1 MCKYIQKRIV
11 EAIPIL
17 IFISIVSFFLIKLA
31 PGDPIKTFINPQ
43 MAPSDIARIRHNLGL
58 DKPIYIQYIL
68 WLKNV
73 LKGNLGYSLINYR
86 PISTQIIERLPATL
100 LLMGSSLLISLI
112 LGIILGVIS
121 AINKNKLIDN
131 IISVISYIGIS
142 IPSFW
147 FAMILIYI
155 FSVNLKLLPS
165 IGMHTIGVD
174 SKLDVL
180 KHLILPCTV
189 LSLGNISIIT
199 RYIRSNVISEL
210 SEDYVMI
217 AYAKGLSKKRILYKH
232 ILKNALLPVITIL
245 GMSLPDLVAGAF
257 ITETIF
263 GWPGMGRLGIKA
275 IFGFDYPVIMGITM
289 LTSILLILGNLLADI
304 FYNLIDPRI
313 KKLGR

>member
-1 MCKYIQKRIV
+1 MSKYIRKRII

-17 IFISIVSFFLIKLA
+17 IFISIISFLLIKLS
-31 PGDPIKTFINPQ
+31 PGDPIRAFINPK
-43 MAPSDIARIRHNLGL
+43 MKPSDIARIRHNLGL

-73 LKGNLGYSLINYR
+73 LKGDLGYSLINSR

-100 LLMGSSLLISLI
+100 LLMGSSLLISLV
-112 LGIILGVIS
+112 LGIIFGVIS
-121 AINKNKLIDN
+121 AVNKNKLIDN
-131 IISVISYIGIS
+131 ILSIISYIGIS

-165 IGMHTIGVD
+165 VGMHTIGVD
-174 SKLDVL
+174 SRLDVL

-189 LSLGNISIIT
+189 LSFGNISVIT

-232 ILKNALLPVITIL
+232 VLKNALLPIITIL
-245 GMSLPDLVAGAF
+245 GMSLPNLVAGAF

-275 IFGFDYPVIMGITM
+275 IFGFDYPLIMAITM
-289 LTSILLILGNLLADI
+289 LTSVLLIIGNLLADI
-304 FYNLIDPRI
+304 CYSLIDPRI
-313 KKLGR
+313 KELGR